1 MIEAQARDQRILEY
15 RQTRREAKQQ
25 EKAQQRREKH
35 ARAAERRVEQAARR
49 EQRAFD
55 TNRFWTAWT
64 HELSNLERRRPA
76 QSDAESHADG
86 VTDVPTT
93 NDANSTTAAAEPAS
107 LRHRLRKHTQTVH
120 SPGTLAGGIRAVV
133 HDLDGVSEDAEVG
146 FEEWG
151 EELFGHV
158 YTLFREGMDRL
169 GTFVERG
176 GGGVFMFTRAE
187 L

>member
-1 MIEAQARDQRILEY
+1 M
-15 RQTRREAKQQ
+15 
-25 EKAQQRREKH
+25 
-35 ARAAERRVEQAARR
+35 
-49 EQRAFD
+49 
-55 TNRFWTAWT
+55 
-64 HELSNLERRRPA
+64 
-76 QSDAESHADG
+76 
-86 VTDVPTT
+86 
-93 NDANSTTAAAEPAS
+93 
-107 LRHRLRKHTQTVH
+107 
-120 SPGTLAGGIRAVV
+120 V